1 MVRFLNARYLLYP
14 DSPADMLAAK
24 KYNTKHRVVDPDA
37 RDARRR
43 ERSEARAKTKA
54 AAAVR
59 ALIEVRRRP

>member
-1 MVRFLNARYLLYP
+1 MT
-14 DSPADMLAAK
+14 AK
-24 KYNTKHRVVDPDA
+24 KYNMKHRVLDMDA